1 MWCRSGPSRVR
12 PLPFGSLQ
20 MLRTARPV
28 QVDMYVRVCVIGF
41 GSWDRLNFRPSCLLR
56 PSAGAAVTGLHHG
69 RRGVAPAP
77 RFQLCV
83 PVAPAVGA
91 VPLCLCLVPQ
101 WHRGW
106 CDVSVVCWFDVC
118 TAAWLGDCR
127 SWLG

>member
-77 RFQLCV
+77 RFQLYVRCAGPCHARGGCRA
-83 PVAPAVGA
+83 PVSVSGSSVAQGA
-91 VPLCLCLVPQ
+91 V
-101 WHRGW
+101 
-106 CDVSVVCWFDVC
+106 
-118 TAAWLGDCR
+118 
-127 SWLG
+127 